1 MMKHVL
7 NLSRREIPMT
17 EKELD
22 IQTKML
28 RGEYLLSLHD
38 TEHWECDYGEE
49 HEFLDNGRCKW
60 CNERKDGG

>member
-1 MMKHVL
+1 
-7 NLSRREIPMT
+7 MT